1 MIVILLCLGVALS
14 QFYVFKSGIPQPAHY
29 LIALALIGA
38 LISRSR
44 IIIPRSGQSTLQW
57 LFAFVVYQATVNSIY
72 FSIDNDFDF
81 LMQAIYIIYGF
92 MTFVLIS
99 NLFLI
104 KAEFFGKIPL
114 SCLLGL
120 LVLFA
125 LPLLGLGEYRF
136 SPRYNAFF
144 NDPNQMAFWVLC
156 VAAISILYYGNSGYL
171 ILTAMIFLAAA
182 FLIFL
187 TASRSGL
194 AGLVILAL
202 SFFAGYLRGFEGVV
216 KFKQIAAYL
225 IGIFIASYGVYYFLN
240 TDSDAIS
247 FMLSRVDIIDAG
259 EQARIRGYTRIL
271 EHPEYIIFGAGHG
284 MDERFDA
291 EGTEIHSTW
300 AGIVF
305 YYGVPGIF
313 LFLAV
318 LYSIFKK
325 LALNEKLFFLAP
337 LFYSFST
344 FGLRTPIF
352 WIFLGFFYM
361 VTLKKQKELNSN
373 AQTRPH
379 HFPRPLT
386 GQFPRPVDPQ
396 AASPGHSGA
405 GPGAQL

>member
-57 LFAFVVYQATVNSIY
+57 LFAFVVYQAAVNSIY
-72 FSIDNDFDF
+72 FSINNDFDF

-156 VAAISILYYGNSGYL
+156 VAAISILYYGNSGHL
-171 ILTAMIFLAAA
+171 ILTAVIFLAAA

-194 AGLVILAL
+194 VGFVILAL
-202 SFFAGYLRGFEGVV
+202 GFFAGYLRGFEGVV

-247 FMLSRVDIIDAG
+247 FLLSRVDIIDAG
-259 EQARIRGYTRIL
+259 EQARIRGYTRIF
-271 EHPEYIIFGAGHG
+271 EYPEYIIFGAGHG
-284 MDERFDA
+284 MEGRFNA

-305 YYGVPGIF
+305 YYGMPGIF

-361 VTLKKQKELNSN
+361 VILKKQNELNSN

-379 HFPRPLT
+379 HFPRPLPSA
-386 GQFPRPVDPQ
+386 FPRPVDPQ

-405 GPGAQL
+405 GAGAQL